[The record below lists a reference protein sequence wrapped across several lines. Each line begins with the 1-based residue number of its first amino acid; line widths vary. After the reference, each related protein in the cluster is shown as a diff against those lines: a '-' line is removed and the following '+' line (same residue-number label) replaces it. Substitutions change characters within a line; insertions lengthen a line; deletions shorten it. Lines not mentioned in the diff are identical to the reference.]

1 MVLGNGT
8 TLDPD
13 AILVSVNTAADQL
26 GRGFLRA
33 QYKNTRHGSHEDL
46 PFRPREA
53 RITVQPGI
61 NQEAGYFDIQWW
73 ANGDYKY
80 HCREQGL
87 EFRFGCEQANESTTH
102 PVYHFHPP
110 NDGDTHVQSCIGANH
125 PPERVTR
132 AVLATWW
139 AAVRS
144 GDEAVLNTQDG
155 LP

>member
-8 TLDPD
+8 ALDPD

-33 QYKNTRHGSHEDL
+33 KFKNTRHGHYEET
-46 PFRPREA
+46 PVRPREA
-53 RITVQPGI
+53 RITVRPGI
-61 NQEAGYFDIQWW
+61 HQEAGYFDIEWW

-80 HCREQGL
+80 HYREQGL
-87 EFRFGCEQANESTTH
+87 EFRFGCENTNERTAQ

-110 NDGDTHVQSCIGANH
+110 NDLDMHVQSCIGANH

-132 AVLATWW
+132 AVLASWW
-139 AAVRS
+139 AAVRH
-144 GDEAVLNTQDG
+144 GDETVLNTQDE

>member
-8 TLDPD
+8 ALDPD

-33 QYKNTRHGSHEDL
+33 KFKNTRHGHYEET
-46 PFRPREA
+46 PVRPREA
-53 RITVQPGI
+53 RITVRPGVH
-61 NQEAGYFDIQWW
+61 QEAGYFDIQWW
-73 ANGDYKY
+73 ANRDYKY
-80 HCREQGL
+80 HYREQGL
-87 EFRFGCEQANESTTH
+87 EFRFGCENANERTAQ

-110 NDGDTHVQSCIGANH
+110 NDLDMHVQSCTGANH

-132 AVLATWW
+132 AVLASWW
-139 AAVRS
+139 AAVRH
-144 GDEAVLNTQDG
+144 GDETVLNTQDE

>member
-1 MVLGNGT
+1 MVLGNGSV
-8 TLDPD
+8 LDPD
-13 AILVSVNTAADQL
+13 AILVSVNTMADQL
-26 GRGFLRA
+26 GRGVLRTR
-33 QYKNTRHGSHEDL
+33 YKNTRHGEYEDT
-46 PFRPREA
+46 PSRPREA
-53 RITVQPGI
+53 RITVRPGI
-61 NQEAGYFDIQWW
+61 HQQAGYFDIQWW

-80 HCREQGL
+80 HYREQDL
-87 EFRFGCEQANESTTH
+87 EFRFGCENANENTTS

-110 NDGDTHVQSCIGANH
+110 NDLDTHAPSCIGTDH

-139 AAVRS
+139 AAVQR